1 MKTELYATLDSVLDT
16 SQVDNLAEEPKN
28 ESKSVP
34 APSEEEMNSFYAEL
48 NNCKFKPIA
57 LSLVAPFAESFVL
70 KSREIPTIQDLS
82 DPKYQDLEY
91 PELLQVCFEIEIRLS
106 EEQRLQIEED
116 TRSQSQG
123 TNFYKHRAARIG
135 VSQSKLASHTNLALP
150 SQSLI

>member
-1 MKTELYATLDSVLDT
+1 MKTDLDATLDRVFHI
-16 SQVDNLAEEPKN
+16 SQGDKLAEEPKI

-34 APSEEEMNSFYAEL
+34 APSEEEMNSLYVEL

-57 LSLVAPFAESFVL
+57 LSLVPPFAESFVL
-70 KSREIPTIQDLS
+70 KSPEISTIQDLS

-91 PELLQVCFEIEIRLS
+91 PELLQVCLEKEIELS

-123 TNFYKHRAARIG
+123 LEPPKA
-135 VSQSKLASHTNLALP
+135 K
-150 SQSLI
+150 